1 MIDKKMILVKYSA
14 KLDENN
20 VPYIVKR
27 KMNEI
32 EKVGYTLWGYN
43 GVFCDPINQVQPFC
57 KNEKMKIYLV
67 RTNSKYDDVQTGV
80 KSTQY
85 TRNRDT
91 WVQVPEGINVYN
103 SSRAFIIE
111 KFENV
116 DIDLDIGQYEVAIGP
131 STGIPAI
138 RYLQGRTDKVC
149 LRPTVENR
157 PLSKILHVS
166 YVATLREPYAVYVK
180 PTKQEQERA
189 IQAAY

>member
-14 KLDENN
+14 KLDEN
-20 VPYIVKR
+20 
-27 KMNEI
+27 
-32 EKVGYTLWGYN
+32 
-43 GVFCDPINQVQPFC
+43 
-57 KNEKMKIYLV
+57 
-67 RTNSKYDDVQTGV
+67 DVQTGV